1 MFDLI
6 REDIRTVKERDPAAT
21 SNISILVNYPGLH
34 AVWAHRI
41 EHSIWLRGHK
51 GFSRFMSQ
59 VTRFFTGVE
68 IHPGATIGRRFFIDH
83 GMGVVVGETTIIGDD
98 VTVYQ
103 GVTLGGTGK
112 ETGKRHPTIGNC
124 VVIGVGSSV
133 LGNITVGDCAMVGGG
148 AVVIDD
154 VPPDSTVVGIP
165 GHVVA
170 RGGKRVDTIDLHH
183 ENLPDPIVDMMRR
196 MQHRIERLESRLVAD
211 ERAGGVVASDLQP
224 GPECPPECSCS
235 DAEVCVAEEELP
247 PVTEVTSGI

>member
-41 EHSIWLRGHK
+41 EHWIWLRGHK

-59 VTRFFTGVE
+59 ITRFFTGVE

-165 GHVVA
+165 GHVVS

-183 ENLPDPIVDMMRR
+183 ENLPDPIVEMLRR

-211 ERAGGVVASDLQP
+211 EKAGGVASSGQQA

-235 DAEVCVAEEELP
+235 DADVCVVEEGLP
-247 PVTEVTSGI
+247 PASEVTSEN